1 MPRLL
6 SCVLAAAMLLCL
18 LVAPAALAD
27 YVKMKDGTVLEGTVL
42 QQPYGYWVKTADG
55 KIHKLQSADVASM
68 GKGAAPAAGAPA
80 PAPGSAPKVRV
91 PGAAPAVPSPA
102 AAPSAAASNAPRSA
116 NFSATR
122 AKCAAV
128 ESALAAVTHW
138 QAYVD
143 AAKAGDPDLPAAK
156 EELAKWKKLAD
167 GGAEKI
173 KGKWVGGDER
183 KAILDKARAL
193 TTDAEAMMK
202 ANQTLQ
208 AVKKLEE
215 AAGIYPNSFET
226 NFTLGW
232 IAMNQHNEE
241 KAIEWFNKALLIQ
254 PENPEA
260 MTNLGVVWVT
270 KRQYEK
276 GITLMRKA
284 LEKRDRKEIVHNLIT
299 AISYL
304 PPPMRKNKEIK
315 AAEEAALLLAGR
327 YGISGPS
334 NHFLIVAPDLREKKE
349 GRAGPG
355 KAGDDDDS
363 SNPAGMWN
371 GTGFIV
377 SADGLILTNRHVV
390 EGGKTLLVML
400 NPAAAGGESAQ
411 KSAEVVVIDTD
422 QDLALIRIKPD
433 AGKKFPFVLLTAAD
447 TPADGAECTVMG
459 YPLIDRLG
467 ANVKVTRGI
476 VSSSAKQSI
485 GPDVVLDAK
494 VNPGNSGGPI
504 LDRYGNVMAIV
515 SMKTL
520 ASASE
525 DTYGLGISAGQIR
538 KFLTKNKVNLQ
549 PAVASG
555 PGISA
560 EEIAAKVKPAT
571 VCILGTK

>member
-1 MPRLL
+1 MTKTLTSL
-6 SCVLAAAMLLCL
+6 VVAALVCVM
-18 LVAPAALAD
+18 VAPIALAD
-27 YVKMKDGTVLEGTVL
+27 RVKMKDGTVLEGTVL
-42 QQPYGYWVKTADG
+42 SQPYGYWVKTTDG
-55 KIHKLQSADVASM
+55 EIHKVQKDDVASVE
-68 GKGAAPAAGAPA
+68 KGSAPAAGTAPRLSTPGAPA
-80 PAPGSAPKVRV
+80 APPRRI
-91 PGAAPAVPSPA
+91 
-102 AAPSAAASNAPRSA
+102 AAS
-116 NFSATR
+116 FSATR
-122 AKCAAV
+122 ARCATV

-138 QAYVD
+138 QTYVD
-143 AAKAGDPDLPAAK
+143 SAKPGDPDLPAAK
-156 EELAKWKKLAD
+156 QELAKWKKLAD
-167 GGAEKI
+167 SGAEKI

-193 TTDAEAMMK
+193 TRDAEQMMK

-215 AAGIYPNSFET
+215 AATLYPNSFET

-232 IAMNQHNEE
+232 ISMNQHNEE

-260 MTNLGVVWVT
+260 MTNLGIIWVT

-299 AISYL
+299 AISHL
-304 PPPMRKNKEIK
+304 PPPMRRNKEIK
-315 AAEEAALLLAGR
+315 AAEEAALLLASR
-327 YGISGPS
+327 YGISGGGD
-334 NHFLIVAPDLREKKE
+334 HFLIVAPDLREKKE

-355 KAGDDDDS
+355 KAGDDDS

-371 GTGFIV
+371 GTGFLV

-400 NPAAAGGESAQ
+400 NPAAAGGAPAQ

-433 AGKKFPFVLLTAAD
+433 AGKKFPFVQLTAAD
-447 TPADGAECTVMG
+447 TPADGADCTVMG

-476 VSSSAKQSI
+476 VSSSGKQAA

-504 LDRYGNVMAIV
+504 LDRYGNVMAVV

-525 DTYGLGISAGQIR
+525 DTYGLGISAGQVR
-538 KFLTKNKVNLQ
+538 KFLAKNNVTLT
-549 PAVASG
+549 PATAG
-555 PGISA
+555 TGAGLSA
-560 EEIAAKVKPAT
+560 EQIAAKVKPAT
-571 VCILGTK
+571 VCILGTR